1 MKASKGNKVY
11 SITEQEKEA
20 YKKQGYDIIDD
31 EGEVIEYGT
40 GKSVS
45 YDKYKELENS
55 HLELIDAYNKL
66 QEKCR
71 VLEKEKEELRI
82 SAMTVDQL
90 KAYAADRKVDL
101 GDATTREAILSKF
114 KEALG
119 ITTSINVEQTA

>member
-45 YDKYKELENS
+45 HDKYKELENS